1 MCIRDRLKD
10 KLNPVTVL
18 HGTKTNINRSKP
30 PTSRSIHMSNLSDL
44 KPGIWNVDA
53 SHSEVGFTARHL
65 MVSKVRGQFKDF
77 AAVVT
82 VAQPFDRSTLEATVQ
97 MASIDTN
104 STDRDTHVKS
114 ADFFDVDNNPVMTFK
129 STKVSDNTLE
139 GLLTIK
145 GITKPASFDLDFGG
159 VSADPW
165 RGIRAGFE
173 ATTELNR
180 KDFDLSWNVA
190 VEGGGVLV
198 GEKVKIV
205 LDVQLVLA

>member
-1 MCIRDRLKD
+1 
-10 KLNPVTVL
+10 
-18 HGTKTNINRSKP
+18 
-30 PTSRSIHMSNLSDL
+30 MSNLSDL

-82 VAQPFDRSTLEATVQ
+82 LAQPFEQSSVEATVQ
-97 MASIDTN
+97 MASVDTN
-104 STDRDTHVKS
+104 SADRDTHVKS
-114 ADFFDVDNNPVMTFK
+114 GDFFDVDNHPVMTFK
-129 STKVSDNTLE
+129 STKVSDHSLE

-145 GITKPASFDLDFGG
+145 GVSKPVSFDLDFGG

-165 RGIRAGFE
+165 GGTRAGFE
-173 ATTELNR
+173 ATTEINR
-180 KDFDLSWNVA
+180 KDFGLSWNVA

-205 LDVQLVLA
+205 LDVQLVATSDVPA

>member
-1 MCIRDRLKD
+1 
-10 KLNPVTVL
+10 
-18 HGTKTNINRSKP
+18 
-30 PTSRSIHMSNLSDL
+30 MSNLSDL

-82 VAQPFDRSTLEATVQ
+82 VAQPFELSTVEATVR
-97 MASIDTN
+97 MASIDT
-104 STDRDTHVKS
+104 SSADRDAHVKS
-114 ADFFDVDNNPVMTFK
+114 PDFFDVENNPTMTFT
-129 STKVSDNTLE
+129 STRVTDQSLE

-145 GITKPASFDLDFGG
+145 GVSKQVRFDLDFGG

-165 RGIRAGFE
+165 GGTRAGFE
-173 ATTELNR
+173 ATAEINR

-190 VEGGGVLV
+190 IEGGGMLV

-205 LDVQLVLA
+205 LDVQLVQTADVPA

>member
-1 MCIRDRLKD
+1 
-10 KLNPVTVL
+10 
-18 HGTKTNINRSKP
+18 
-30 PTSRSIHMSNLSDL
+30 MSNLSDL

-82 VAQPFDRSTLEATVQ
+82 VAQPFEQSSVEATVQ
-97 MASIDTN
+97 MASVDTN
-104 STDRDTHVKS
+104 SADRDTHVKS
-114 ADFFDVDNNPVMTFK
+114 ADFFDVDNNPTMTFA
-129 STKVSDNTLE
+129 STKVTDHSLE
-139 GLLTIK
+139 GLLAIK
-145 GITKPASFDLDFGG
+145 GVSKPARFDLDFGG

-165 RGIRAGFE
+165 GGTRAGFE
-173 ATTELNR
+173 ATTEINR
-180 KDFDLSWNVA
+180 KDFGLSWNVA

-205 LDVQLVLA
+205 LDVQLVQTPDATA

>member
-1 MCIRDRLKD
+1 
-10 KLNPVTVL
+10 
-18 HGTKTNINRSKP
+18 
-30 PTSRSIHMSNLSDL
+30 MSNLSDL

-82 VAQPFDRSTLEATVQ
+82 LAQPFERSSVEATVQ

-104 STDRDTHVKS
+104 SADRDAHVKS
-114 ADFFDVDNNPVMTFK
+114 PDFFDVENNPTMTFT
-129 STKVSDNTLE
+129 STKVTNESLE

-145 GITKPASFDLDFGG
+145 GTSRPVTFDLEFGG

-165 RGIRAGFE
+165 GGTRAGFE
-173 ATTELNR
+173 ATTEINR

-190 VEGGGVLV
+190 IEGGGMLV

-205 LDVQLVLA
+205 LDIQLVQTADVPV